1 MVKQGTVTVDE
12 VIDALRELGNE
23 ADSDEIK
30 SRVISKRGADVLPKS
45 YSTWES
51 YRNTIDQL
59 IHYHCPQCDKFKR
72 KEVYFEQV
80 SRGRYRLVDSEREK
94 ALRQASV
101 ASEIEMPLPKKEP
114 LTNKSD
120 IPIAG
125 ASYFVEE
132 NDGLMFPEGQEIYR
146 LHRERERNPK
156 VIELVK
162 SKRCK
167 IDTWLRCDVCAFS
180 FVEKFGNI
188 GKGFIEAHHTIPVSK
203 LTKESVT
210 NENDIALVCS
220 NCHRMLHRYRPWLS
234 IEELSSMLISKKN
247 AK

>member
-12 VIDALRELGNE
+12 VIDALKALGNE

-30 SRVISKRGADVLPKS
+30 SRVISERGVDVLPKS

-80 SRGRYRLVDSEREK
+80 SRGRYRLVDSEYDK
-94 ALRQASV
+94 TPRQVTV
-101 ASEIEMPLPKKEP
+101 ASEEEITLDKKEP
-114 LTNKSD
+114 LSSKSD
-120 IPIAG
+120 IPIDG
-125 ASYFVEE
+125 GNNFTEE
-132 NDGLMFPEGQEIYR
+132 NGGLVFPEGQEIIK

-162 SKRCK
+162 SKRFK
-167 IDTWLRCDVCAFS
+167 TDAWLRCDVCAFS
-180 FVEKFGNI
+180 FSEKFGAI
-188 GKGFIEAHHTIPVSK
+188 GKGFIEAHHTIPISE

-210 NENDIALVCS
+210 NEKDISLVCS
-220 NCHRMLHRYRPWLS
+220 NCHRILHRCKPWLS
-234 IEELSSMLISKKN
+234 IEELRAILISRKN